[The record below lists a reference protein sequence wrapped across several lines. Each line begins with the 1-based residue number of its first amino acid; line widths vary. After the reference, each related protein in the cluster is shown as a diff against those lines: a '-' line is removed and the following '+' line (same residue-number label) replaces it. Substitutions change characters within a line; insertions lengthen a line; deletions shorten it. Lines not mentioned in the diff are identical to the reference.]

1 MNLSIISVSV
11 KWHDACTHF
20 FFCTMPA
27 TLHALNAAAAACTIL
42 APGTGAFVAPGDYRQ
57 PTHDVSSRKSSGATR
72 MLILGAKRRDRGSSS
87 GDFSSWY
94 DDVDDDA
101 SPDDIFWQEMER
113 QKLMNQ
119 IGGSGGPDLPSTG
132 GGGGSSGAV
141 GGPADAIGTLGQQT
155 FVSNSAL
162 SSSAP
167 GLTREEER
175 SADATLT
182 QFKPYIV
189 SDNWLDDRY
198 ARTDGGGEEDG
209 ESDENVKEI
218 WDMYGEDTTK
228 KSDDDSNRN
237 ILNLEKLR
245 AIPELEE
252 HRITLEMLD
261 EDDASIEEAEAEYKE
276 RLSWISIQSKR
287 LERAR
292 DNPKAKE
299 FFSREPNTLEGF
311 DRMWVSAIDSPC
323 LNNLVG
329 VFCDYGIQYADN
341 FDDWEDLSYEDGQ
354 WSIEDVASYKA
365 RKVFEVTG
373 LPCIASR
380 TSFEVEPA
388 RPFEPAPGRVN
399 NMNPKVATG
408 YKFNN
413 VGEHVDYLVE
423 ALKPQSDPTRV
434 TRFETCMVYYDGEM
448 EIRDWGVCDCDIHY
462 ASSLR
467 SFIPMSSAINEIMQT
482 LQLTLGLE
490 YQHWLKT
497 KKRKAL
503 HGQSGVTAKLRDRVL
518 KEATVLP
525 NRIIDVSSFM
535 DSQIDVNLLDECAK
549 ELANRFINMKPTKI
563 LTVATTGL
571 VLAIPMAKYLN
582 IPCVYA
588 RKERSVVMADTFSA
602 GYSSK
607 TVGKNR
613 ELLVSTKHID
623 EDDRILIV
631 DDFLSSGSSQDALL
645 RICSEAGATAV
656 GVGVVMEK
664 IYDSGRQS
672 LSGYGIPVES
682 LVGVKS
688 VSEGILRLQEEEGI
702 DDM

>member
-1 MNLSIISVSV
+1 MLRI
-11 KWHDACTHF
+11 
-20 FFCTMPA
+20 
-27 TLHALNAAAAACTIL
+27 AAAACTVL
-42 APGTGAFVAPGDYRQ
+42 APAIDAFVAP
-57 PTHDVSSRKSSGATR
+57 SRGSTTTTV
-72 MLILGAKRRDRGSSS
+72 LGAKRRNRNGAG

-94 DDVDDDA
+94 DDVDDNA

-119 IGGSGGPDLPSTG
+119 IGGPGGVDLSSATG
-132 GGGGSSGAV
+132 SGGSSAGGDA

-162 SSSAP
+162 SNSAP

-182 QFKPYIV
+182 QFKPYTV
-189 SDNWLDDRY
+189 SDNWLDERY
-198 ARTDGGGEEDG
+198 AGTDGGGEGDGGSEED
-209 ESDENVKEI
+209 VTEI
-218 WDMYGEDTTK
+218 WDDYGEGNTK
-228 KSDDDSNRN
+228 SGEDDSSRK
-237 ILNLEKLR
+237 ILDLEKLR

-261 EDDASIEEAEAEYKE
+261 EDDGSMEEAEAEYKE
-276 RLSWISIQSKR
+276 RLSWITIKSKR

-292 DNPKAKE
+292 DNPKAKKY
-299 FFSREPNTLEGF
+299 FAREPNTLEGF
-311 DRMWVSAIDSPC
+311 DRMLVSAIDSPC
-323 LNNLVG
+323 MNNLVG
-329 VFCDYGIQYADN
+329 VTRDYGIQFADN
-341 FDDWEDLSYEDGQ
+341 FDDWVDQSFEDGQ

-365 RKVFEVTG
+365 RKVYEVTG

-399 NMNPKVATG
+399 NMNPKVALG

-423 ALKPQSDPTRV
+423 ALKPQSEPTRV

-448 EIRDWGVCDCDIHY
+448 EIRDWGVCDCDIYY
-462 ASSLR
+462 ASSVR
-467 SFIPMSSAINEIMQT
+467 SFIPMSSAINEMMQS

-490 YQHWLKT
+490 YQHWLKAR
-497 KKRKAL
+497 KREAL
-503 HGQSGVTAKLRDRVL
+503 HGQSGVILKLRDRVL
-518 KEATVLP
+518 KEAKVLP
-525 NRIIDVSSFM
+525 NQIIDVSSFM
-535 DSQIDVNLLDECAK
+535 DSRIDVNLMDECAE
-549 ELANRFINMKPTKI
+549 ELANRFIKEKPTKI

-571 VLAIPMAKYLN
+571 VIAIPMSKYLN

-623 EDDRILIV
+623 EDDRVLIV

-656 GVGVVMEK
+656 GVGVLMEK
-664 IYDSGRQS
+664 MYDAGRQS

>member
-1 MNLSIISVSV
+1 
-11 KWHDACTHF
+11 
-20 FFCTMPA
+20 MPVTKHA
-27 TLHALNAAAAACTIL
+27 ALHVAAAAACTVL
-42 APGTGAFVAPGDYRQ
+42 SPGTDAFV
-57 PTHDVSSRKSSGATR
+57 VSSRGASTTITTGGGQV
-72 MLILGAKRRDRGSSS
+72 LAAKRRNRNGGGGSS

-94 DDVDDDA
+94 DDVDDNA

-119 IGGSGGPDLPSTG
+119 IGGSGGGPDLPSNAAG
-132 GGGGSSGAV
+132 SSGGSSGV

-155 FVSNSAL
+155 YVSNSAP

-175 SADATLT
+175 SADATLN
-182 QFKPYIV
+182 QFKPYII
-189 SDNWLDDRY
+189 SDNWLDERY
-198 ARTDGGGEEDG
+198 AGTDGAREED
-209 ESDENVKEI
+209 SDNEEDVKDV
-218 WDMYGEDTTK
+218 WDSYGEDNT
-228 KSDDDSNRN
+228 KSDDDDSSRKV
-237 ILNLEKLR
+237 LDLEKLK

-252 HRITLEMLD
+252 HRITLDMLD
-261 EDDASIEEAEAEYKE
+261 EDDGSLEEAEAEYQEK
-276 RLSWISIQSKR
+276 LSWITIQSKR

-292 DNPKAKE
+292 DNPKAKKY
-299 FFSREPNTLEGF
+299 FAREPNTLEGF

-323 LNNLVG
+323 INNLVG
-329 VFCDYGIQYADN
+329 VFRDYGIQFADN
-341 FDDWEDLSYEDGQ
+341 FDDWVDQSSEDGQ

-365 RKVFEVTG
+365 RKVYEVTG

-399 NMNPKVATG
+399 NMNPKVKTG

-423 ALKPQSDPTRV
+423 ALKPQSEPTRV

-448 EIRDWGVCDCDIHY
+448 EIRDWGVCDCDIFY
-462 ASSLR
+462 ANSGR
-467 SFIPMSSAINEIMQT
+467 SFIPMSSAINEMLQS

-490 YQHWLKT
+490 YQHWLKA
-497 KKRKAL
+497 KKREAL
-503 HGQSGVTAKLRDRVL
+503 HGHSGVTLKLRDRVL
-518 KEATVLP
+518 KEAKVLP
-525 NRIIDVSSFM
+525 NQIIDVSSFM
-535 DSQIDVNLLDECAK
+535 DSKIDVNLMDECAE

-571 VLAIPMAKYLN
+571 VIAIPMSKYLN

-623 EDDRILIV
+623 EDDRVLIV

-656 GVGVVMEK
+656 GVGVLMEK

>member
-1 MNLSIISVSV
+1 MVCSFSPSPN
-11 KWHDACTHF
+11 
-20 FFCTMPA
+20 MPA
-27 TLHALNAAAAACTIL
+27 TMHAALHVAAAAACTVL
-42 APGTGAFVAPGDYRQ
+42 PPGIDAFVAP
-57 PTHDVSSRKSSGATR
+57 SRGASTTITAGGGQV
-72 MLILGAKRRDRGSSS
+72 LAAKRRNRNGGGSSS

-119 IGGSGGPDLPSTG
+119 IGGSGGGPDLPSNAAG
-132 GGGGSSGAV
+132 SGGSSGA

-155 FVSNSAL
+155 FVSNSAP

-182 QFKPYIV
+182 QFKPYII
-189 SDNWLDDRY
+189 SDNWLDERY
-198 ARTDGGGEEDG
+198 AGTDGAGEED
-209 ESDENVKEI
+209 SDNEEDVKDV
-218 WDMYGEDTTK
+218 WDSFGEDNT
-228 KSDDDSNRN
+228 KSDDDDSSRK
-237 ILNLEKLR
+237 ILDLEKLK

-252 HRITLEMLD
+252 HRITLDMLD
-261 EDDASIEEAEAEYKE
+261 EDDGSLEEAEAEYEE
-276 RLSWISIQSKR
+276 RLSWITIQSKR

-292 DNPKAKE
+292 DNPNAKKY
-299 FFSREPNTLEGF
+299 FAREPNTLEGF

-323 LNNLVG
+323 INNLVG
-329 VFCDYGIQYADN
+329 VFRDYGIQFADN
-341 FDDWEDLSYEDGQ
+341 FDDWVDLSSEDGQ

-365 RKVFEVTG
+365 RKVYEVTG

-423 ALKPQSDPTRV
+423 ALKPQSEPTRV

-448 EIRDWGVCDCDIHY
+448 EIRDWGVCDCDIFY
-462 ASSLR
+462 ANSGR
-467 SFIPMSSAINEIMQT
+467 SFIPMSSAINEMLQS

-497 KKRKAL
+497 KKREAL
-503 HGQSGVTAKLRDRVL
+503 HGQSGVTLKLRDRVL
-518 KEATVLP
+518 KEAKVLP
-525 NRIIDVSSFM
+525 NQIIDVSSFM
-535 DSQIDVNLLDECAK
+535 DSQIDVNLMDECAE
-549 ELANRFINMKPTKI
+549 ELANRFVNMKPTKI

-571 VLAIPMAKYLN
+571 VIAIPMSKYLN

-623 EDDRILIV
+623 EDDRVLII

-656 GVGVVMEK
+656 GVGVLMEK